1 MLGGN
6 SFLNEGINQSN
17 AIIRTGLSRPRA
29 VSFGAGCRRSHF
41 YFFVYRIIQRAAR
54 AVDQILAMLANDEL
68 DFSILIDRLH
78 QDAASGWRVESVTLI
93 GIACCWLLAIGHAYF
108 SGKKIDQQPR

>member
-1 MLGGN
+1 MLL
-6 SFLNEGINQSN
+6 S
-17 AIIRTGLSRPRA
+17 GLVYPGLGQLVLGRIA
-29 VSFGAGCRRSHF
+29 AGVIF
-41 YFFVYRIIQRAAR
+41 ILLTTVGFIVFVYRIIQRAAR

-93 GIACCWLLAIGHAYF
+93 GIACCWLLAIGHAYYN
-108 SGKKIDQQPR
+108 GKKIDQQPR